1 MTRSF
6 SNRLFGGVCGG
17 LAASIPLNAWFW
29 RFLFVLLTVLT
40 GGAAAVVYLLL
51 WWLMPLESPIRRGGG
66 GIGGLLGLLLG
77 LALIILYFAK
87 GNLGIDTLYWP
98 LALLVLAA
106 VFLLKQVLSGAW
118 ENIALGLV
126 ALAVPIGFFLKET
139 NALQAGYT
147 DILLRAWP
155 AVLIFLGLAIA
166 LRYRMRF
173 GSWLALILSV
183 ALVAGLA
190 SFAFSSRVD
199 VVRQE
204 NQLAIS
210 VPNEAAH
217 ELTAIS
223 PNITTL
229 VVGVNSLDTDVTIAA
244 STDSSRLITGNFSG
258 SLNSDIELAYS
269 EDASAPIATFVL
281 TERQAS
287 AFPRLEDVGRGS
299 LDLSVPSNI
308 AVIVRFVGGTGSV
321 NFDMGAL
328 MLEELSLSL
337 QEGNVVV
344 TLPSYQPLSRSVE
357 QGNGEWLV
365 SSGNLTV
372 LVPDDLGVQFFLA
385 RGSNPEP
392 RAGQNF
398 DDLLFGLGL
407 EPSDYVL
414 RSRQFDSAEFRMSFR
429 ANVLGGTFQ
438 VDSRD

>member
-29 RFLFVLLTVLT
+29 RFLFVLLTLLT

-77 LALIILYFAK
+77 IALIILYFAK
-87 GNLGIDTLYWP
+87 GNLGLDTLYWP

-210 VPNEAAH
+210 VPNEDEH
-217 ELTAIS
+217 ELAALS

-244 STDSSRLITGNFSG
+244 SNDSSRLITGNFSG
-258 SLNSDIELAYS
+258 SLNSEIELAYS
-269 EDASAPIATFVL
+269 EDGAVATFVL

-299 LDLSVPSNI
+299 LDLSVPSTI

-337 QEGNVVV
+337 QEGNVIV

-365 SSGNLTV
+365 QSGNLTV

-429 ANVLGGTFQ
+429 ANVLGGSFQ